1 MQEKSEQASFYE
13 ILHHSMPCAIYPLLS
28 YAWKRKV
35 FTIHFQETRKTQE
48 GQMFLLAL
56 ILSST
61 GILKHKK
68 ASKTLRTTVPNNSY
82 RF

>member
-1 MQEKSEQASFYE
+1 MHGNEKFLPS
-13 ILHHSMPCAIYPLLS
+13 
-28 YAWKRKV
+28 
-35 FTIHFQETRKTQE
+35 TFQETRKTQE